1 MELSGSH
8 TYAARVDQVIAM
20 LADPDV
26 TVAKY
31 ESMGHRDVRV
41 LEVESSDDSLRVR
54 ASRVVD
60 VQLPGF
66 AKAVLKPTNTMLQTD
81 EWSRNPDGSWSGT
94 FDVDV
99 KGAPVHISG
108 RMKLTPQGDECV
120 HDVAVKVDVHVPLVG
135 GRIASWAAN
144 GDVRR
149 SIEEDAAFNS
159 EWLAG
164 HPPA

>member
-8 TYAARVDQVIAM
+8 TYRAAIDQVEAM
-20 LADPDV
+20 LADPEV
-26 TVAKY
+26 TKARY

-41 LEVESSDDSLRVR
+41 LEVVSGDGTLRVR

-81 EWSRNPDGSWSGT
+81 EWSRNKDGSWSGT
-94 FDVDV
+94 FDVEV

-108 RMKLTPQGDECV
+108 TMKLTPSGDECV
-120 HDVAVKVDVHVPLVG
+120 HDVAVKVEVHVPFVG

-149 SIEEDAAFNS
+149 SIEAEAAFNS

-164 HPPA
+164 HSPA